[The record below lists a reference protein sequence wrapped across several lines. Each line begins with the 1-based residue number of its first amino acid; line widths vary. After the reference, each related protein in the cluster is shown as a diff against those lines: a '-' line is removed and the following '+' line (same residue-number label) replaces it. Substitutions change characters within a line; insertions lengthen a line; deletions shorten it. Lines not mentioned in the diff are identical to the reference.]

1 MHEFPYGMFFGGVG
15 LFLIGMM
22 LMTDGLKAAS
32 GPTLVKFLE
41 KTTNTRLK
49 GFLSGFIATT
59 ILQSS
64 AATTLLAIGFINAGI
79 LTFANSLWLLFG
91 ANVGTSMTG
100 WFVALVGLKIKVEI
114 FAMPMIGAGVFSQMF
129 FKKKLGA
136 FG

>member
-59 ILQSS
+59 ILQVISRHNPPGNRVYQCGNS
-64 AATTLLAIGFINAGI
+64 HFCELTLASFWSECRNKYDR
-79 LTFANSLWLLFG
+79 
-91 ANVGTSMTG
+91 
-100 WFVALVGLKIKVEI
+100 LVCCTRR
-114 FAMPMIGAGVFSQMF
+114 PQN
-129 FKKKLGA
+129 
-136 FG
+136 